1 MEVSDSKLIL
11 SWQQG
16 NDHAFEIIY
25 KRYALRLLALA
36 VKKTGNRQK
45 AEDLVQDVFV
55 VLFKHRSTADKI
67 SCLSAYLRTILKNKI
82 LDDTRRLL
90 VQHKYEDQL
99 THLFRD
105 EDYSTSVNLEAK
117 ESIQLVFEQI
127 EKLPPQCRD
136 VFKLSRQDYLTNKQI
151 ANLLKISENT
161 VEQHI
166 RKALRRLKTTIPFY
180 RKTWMLIFL
189 FLFC

>member
-1 MEVSDSKLIL
+1 MSDSELIL
-11 SWQQG
+11 LWQRG
-16 NDHAFEIIY
+16 DDHAFEEIY
-25 KRYALRLLALA
+25 KRYVVRLLGLA
-36 VKKTGNRQK
+36 IKKTGNRQK
-45 AEDLVQDVFV
+45 AEDFVQDVFV
-55 VLFKHRSTADKI
+55 VLFNHRAAAEKI

-99 THLFRD
+99 VHLFCE
-105 EDYSTSVNLEAK
+105 EDDAATVNLEAK
-117 ESIQLVFEQI
+117 ESVQLVFEQI

-136 VFKLSRQDYLTNKQI
+136 VFKLSRQGYLTNKQI
-151 ANLLKISENT
+151 ASLLKISENT